1 MAETPDDELTIPRA
15 AMNKMIKEIVP
26 NVRVANEVREL
37 ILNCCTEF
45 IHLIAS
51 EANEICAQQQK
62 KTINA
67 EHILSALDKLGF
79 GDYKTEAET
88 VLKDCKAVAAKKRRQ
103 STRLENLGI
112 PEEELLRQ
120 QQELFAKAREEQQQA
135 EQAQWQQ
142 LQAEA
147 SQQMLQAGVSGLS
160 SANDEEE
167 CFQASAVNGKSFKM
181 SFSTLDVNIT
191 RQRLLVILGDDSK
204 KYFSTLRAWFSLKLT
219 KEDFDRE
226 AKKLI
231 PPNLVH
237 LHNDFLLAILGKCQ
251 SLCRQAV
258 PRPSNLFTT
267 QDIKPQIDQTDV
279 EIKPRIIHQTPVKM
293 EIDPEPVQIIPIV
306 KERPVKP
313 KVKLNRHQPLDPID
327 VLKAIKFPVNKVSA
341 RNNPVLSYCH
351 RDLMLPDTAMIH
363 GRMMVIAWEYG
374 LDGVSDNAV
383 ELLILAVQVQKNLF
397 RIVL

>member
-1 MAETPDDELTIPRA
+1 MMAETPDDELTIPRA

-67 EHILSALDKLGF
+67 EHILAALDKLGF
-79 GDYKTEAET
+79 GDYKTEAEA

-147 SQQMLQAGVSGLS
+147 SQQMIQAGVSGLP

-167 CFQASAVNGKSFKM
+167 YA
-181 SFSTLDVNIT
+181 
-191 RQRLLVILGDDSK
+191 
-204 KYFSTLRAWFSLKLT
+204 
-219 KEDFDRE
+219 
-226 AKKLI
+226 
-231 PPNLVH
+231 
-237 LHNDFLLAILGKCQ
+237 
-251 SLCRQAV
+251 
-258 PRPSNLFTT
+258 
-267 QDIKPQIDQTDV
+267 
-279 EIKPRIIHQTPVKM
+279 
-293 EIDPEPVQIIPIV
+293 
-306 KERPVKP
+306 
-313 KVKLNRHQPLDPID
+313 
-327 VLKAIKFPVNKVSA
+327 
-341 RNNPVLSYCH
+341 
-351 RDLMLPDTAMIH
+351 
-363 GRMMVIAWEYG
+363 
-374 LDGVSDNAV
+374 
-383 ELLILAVQVQKNLF
+383 
-397 RIVL
+397 